1 MKNRPDVQ
9 LGCNVNLNY
18 KINKA
23 PLTVVVDNVSREYG
37 EPNPAFSNQ
46 FTISGFVGGEDKSV
60 IDVMPALGCDATQRS
75 DAGEYPIKCSGGTA
89 KNYEFVANTTGTLT
103 VTKAPLEATVADSER
118 TYGEENPA
126 FMLHDYVGLRNG
138 DTDPGFESAPEFST
152 VADKESPVGSYDV
165 SATGGSMKNYA
176 FASLKSGTLTVNPAT
191 LTVTA
196 DNASRLYR
204 EENPALTFTVEGWRN
219 GQDNSAFTQAPE
231 LSTTA
236 TLTSDAGEY
245 PIEIAKTAV
254 APNYAISYVDG
265 TLTVDKRDLTVS
277 ADDCQRP
284 YGEENPEFAISYQGF
299 AGDDDASVLS
309 EVPVATTT
317 ATAKSDVGTYPI
329 EISGGEAKN
338 YNVTYNPGT
347 LTIVKAEQ
355 EIMWEQDL
363 SNLVQDDLVLLTAV
377 ATSGLPITYTVTDNN
392 VCDIFVRGDEQ
403 YLDCI
408 GVGETRVRANQAGNN
423 NYEPAFREVKHVMI
437 AAVPDKPVL
446 TIRSLPMGEAS
457 FAVDKGTTLKIK
469 LAAQSGWKIN
479 SVTVDDEDYTA
490 ELSQSRNVLTTPAIN
505 ADMQVVI
512 TYEESAV
519 TDRADLMS
527 DRGDIRVLGRGDGIR
542 VTGAPEG
549 ETVSIYNVDGMLIK
563 SERIASS
570 TAHDISLQTGEI
582 YIVAIA
588 SRTFKLRI

>member
-1 MKNRPDVQ
+1 M
-9 LGCNVNLNY
+9 
-18 KINKA
+18 
-23 PLTVVVDNVSREYG
+23 PLTVHADNVSREYG

-60 IDVMPALGCDATQRS
+60 IDVMPALGCDATQQS
-75 DAGEYPIKCSGGTA
+75 DAGEYPIKCSGGSA
-89 KNYEFVANTTGTLT
+89 KNYEFVTNTTGTLT

-347 LTIVKAEQ
+347 LTINKADQ
-355 EIMWEQDL
+355 QIIWTQDL
-363 SNLVQDDLVLLTAV
+363 SGLVFGDQVILEAK
-377 ATSGLPITYTVTDNN
+377 ATSGLPVTYAATGDN
-392 VCDIFVRGDEQ
+392 VDVYPVGDKQ
-403 YLDCI
+403 YLDCY
-408 GVGETRVRANQAGNN
+408 GVGSAVVRAMQDGNN
-423 NYEPAFREVKHVMI
+423 NYNAAPRKTKQVMI
-437 AAVPDKPVL
+437 SDAPVGDKPVL
-446 TIRSLPMGEAS
+446 TISSLPVGATS
-457 FAVDKGTTLKIK
+457 FAVNAGAPMKIS
-469 LAAQSGWKIN
+469 LSVQSGWKIN
-479 SVTVDDEDYTA
+479 SVTVDGDDYTDGLGA
-490 ELSQSRNVLTTPAIN
+490 DNVLTTPAIN

-512 TYEESAV
+512 TYEEAAV

-563 SERIASS
+563 SEPITSS

-588 SRTFKLRI
+588 SRTFKLHI